1 MAVKMTITIENFLDA
16 LEKAHSGM
24 DITTCWPVHPAQ
36 IEASFSDLVAMRVF
50 NKWKEN
56 KEKFL
61 EGISRVPVDSIRAYL
76 CSAGLIGLKVARV
89 LEHKDINIRETENF
103 ILDILGNIQERVF
116 NDALCRDGRNLL
128 YPLEKVENWL
138 ANGIVSNL
146 SEEGKK
152 AVAGLN
158 IASESLSWSMF
169 YDMYRSGGFVISGP
183 YETSKGKV
191 LIRENIDLTPPF
203 WPFRC
208 KYSWLREILVYD
220 ENVEV
225 TGDFANHFIYNRPI
239 VLKLKGFKIE
249 TNREKLNTMES
260 ITELIDYFEELR
272 RKHTEY
278 VESLKPLD
286 VIKNGA
292 KIYSYLYKDLWQSY
306 GENWIPDREVI
317 KRIEKNGLKY
327 WHEYGLAR
335 EQEEEEPVYYR
346 KLYDPRN
353 DFVE

>member
-1 MAVKMTITIENFLDA
+1 
-16 LEKAHSGM
+16 
-24 DITTCWPVHPAQ
+24 
-36 IEASFSDLVAMRVF
+36 
-50 NKWKEN
+50 
-56 KEKFL
+56 
-61 EGISRVPVDSIRAYL
+61 
-76 CSAGLIGLKVARV
+76 

-220 ENVEV
+220 EKVEV
-225 TGDFANHFIYNRPI
+225 TGDFANHFIYKRPI
-239 VLKLKGFKIE
+239 
-249 TNREKLNTMES
+249 
-260 ITELIDYFEELR
+260 
-272 RKHTEY
+272 
-278 VESLKPLD
+278 
-286 VIKNGA
+286 
-292 KIYSYLYKDLWQSY
+292 Y